1 MSRILTKVRSRG
13 RRKRARSD
21 RLHVDDAVLQR
32 GAAAPSPKEI
42 WLPAEG
48 SAGLDDLY
56 VCVALA
62 PEGPRR
68 IFRNLTRVATDGQR
82 VRTPGAADLIGVSAR
97 WRFVGVTHH
106 FTASSSDSSAPGL
119 PLLARRARLRA
130 HPILRVA
137 TRRRGAATANKIR
150 GSHCR
155 SGNSARVSSAVSM
168 SALHASGPPG
178 QSPLARRILGLARLR
193 CSGPPSDACPKDKR
207 CDAVWRQDQR
217 KHSKDHER
225 RRFHQDLR
233 DQRQARSRDRACPDS
248 ARVVW
253 RVKSYSS
260 SLRFKDGAAAACAR
274 AWTGAPTAARGAL
287 LQRFPAKAA
296 AARNPRIAGIR
307 SARFAGHC
315 GAQDRGCGAGDEG
328 RTPALGRCRRF
339 VRLAP
344 RAAQR
349 RSQPAQACATD
360 TDT

>member
-1 MSRILTKVRSRG
+1 MAVGWRDASFHRLLIRLECTWTSPVGAARALASPPNLARDNKAPERRNGEQNSRLALPFRKFRTRIISSVNVRS
-13 RRKRARSD
+13 
-21 RLHVDDAVLQR
+21 
-32 GAAAPSPKEI
+32 
-42 WLPAEG
+42 
-48 SAGLDDLY
+48 
-56 VCVALA
+56 
-62 PEGPRR
+62 PR
-68 IFRNLTRVATDGQR
+68 
-82 VRTPGAADLIGVSAR
+82 
-97 WRFVGVTHH
+97 H
-106 FTASSSDSSAPGL
+106 
-119 PLLARRARLRA
+119 
-130 HPILRVA
+130 
-137 TRRRGAATANKIR
+137 
-150 GSHCR
+150 
-155 SGNSARVSSAVSM
+155 
-168 SALHASGPPG
+168 GPPG